1 MHKEVLLFAEEIV
14 CDNRPLF
21 HSAQGQVF
29 FGTCPQTKQKIVV
42 KQINLKNNPAALVK
56 ELQVFQLFVNRIELQ
71 MNQDEIG
78 PQRADS
84 RPDCNIRSE
93 KSFEDVKLDD
103 IGKIEEI
110 ISKPDMF
117 QMIKGVPRILGF
129 TYT

>member
-1 MHKEVLLFAEEIV
+1 M
-14 CDNRPLF
+14 
-21 HSAQGQVF
+21 
-29 FGTCPQTKQKIVV
+29 
-42 KQINLKNNPAALVK
+42 
-56 ELQVFQLFVNRIELQ
+56 NRIELQ
-71 MNQDEIG
+71 LNQDEIG

-84 RPDCNIRSE
+84 RQDSNIQSE
-93 KSFEDVKLDD
+93 KSFDNEKLDE

>member
-1 MHKEVLLFAEEIV
+1 M
-14 CDNRPLF
+14 
-21 HSAQGQVF
+21 
-29 FGTCPQTKQKIVV
+29 
-42 KQINLKNNPAALVK
+42 
-56 ELQVFQLFVNRIELQ
+56 QL
-71 MNQDEIG
+71 NQDEIG

-84 RPDCNIRSE
+84 MLDSIIQSE